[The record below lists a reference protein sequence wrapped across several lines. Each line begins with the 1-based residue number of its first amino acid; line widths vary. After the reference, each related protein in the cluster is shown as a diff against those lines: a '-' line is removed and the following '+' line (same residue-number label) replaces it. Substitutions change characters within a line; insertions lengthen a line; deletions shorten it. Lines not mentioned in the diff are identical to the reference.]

1 MQLTF
6 ENVGMIGTGSFPDF
20 LQYYDTEGQLF
31 YIKSGELYG
40 KPSEKLDGDFTSPTW
55 LDEVKVGVDTN
66 ISLLE
71 IKTLNGFGLI
81 GSYKSGD
88 TQKMIIYEF
97 QHDMNRYL
105 KDGSIQHSID
115 NPITG
120 FSLTLE
126 NPRNEF
132 SDRVENV
139 AINEN
144 MSLFSPGAKVI
155 FRFSMGDDEEIDM
168 GTFFIDH
175 SDYSVLS
182 EAVQV
187 DGRNLIGKSLRD
199 QTLND
204 HNVLSFNAISTILE
218 NILQYSNLN
227 HDQYSIQY
235 DGSGRSFS
243 FDSDMNVY
251 AAIEEILKTMVT
263 WKMEE
268 SLDGRIIIGDS
279 DYGEFQTKSTYSFQR
294 NKDIFSRNIRR
305 DDESAYRKVCV
316 RDRDWNI
323 KIYRDVQS
331 FSGWN
336 LQSNKTLF
344 VEVPEGTSI
353 ANATSIADTI
363 ALRLESVGKVE
374 TFTGPFRPYILIGDG
389 AEIIDGEGTTTLGLI
404 TEIIHT
410 FGKSGF
416 TTSFSVDSGGRVGRG
431 RLVDYIS
438 MVRGEKTAGSIGY
451 EEIIE

>member
-1 MQLTF
+1 MILTF
-6 ENVGMIGTGSFPDF
+6 ENQGVIGNGSFPDF
-20 LQYYDTEGQLF
+20 LQFYETEGQSF
-31 YIKSGELYG
+31 YIRNGELFG
-40 KPSEKLDGDFTSPTW
+40 MPTEKLNGYFDSPTW
-55 LDEVKVGVDTN
+55 LNEVKVGKDIN

-71 IKTLNGFGLI
+71 IKTLNGFGLV
-81 GSYKSGD
+81 GSYKAGD

-105 KDGSIQHSID
+105 KDGSIQYSID
-115 NPITG
+115 NPITS
-120 FSLTLE
+120 FNLTLE
-126 NPRNEF
+126 NPLNEF
-132 SDRVENV
+132 SDVIENV
-139 AINEN
+139 AINEKT
-144 MSLFSPGAKVI
+144 SLFSPGAKVI
-155 FRFSMGDDEEIDM
+155 FRFSMGNDDEIDM

-199 QTLND
+199 QTLNN
-204 HNVLSFNAISTILE
+204 HNVLTYNAISVILE

-243 FDSDMNVY
+243 FDPDMNVY
-251 AAIEEILKTMVT
+251 AALEEILKTMVT

-268 SLDGRIIIGDS
+268 SLDGRIIIGES
-279 DYGEFQTKSTYSFQR
+279 DYGEFPNKTTYSFLR
-294 NKDIFSRNIRR
+294 DKDIFSRSIRR

-331 FSGWN
+331 YSGWN

-344 VEVPEGTSI
+344 VEVPVGTSLT
-353 ANATSIADTI
+353 NATSIADEI
-363 ALRLESVGKVE
+363 ASRLESVGKVE
-374 TFTGPFRPYILIGDG
+374 MFTGPFRPFLLIGDG
-389 AEIIDGEGTTTLGLI
+389 AEIIDNEGTTTLGLI
-404 TEIIHT
+404 TEITHS

-416 TTSFSVDSGGRVGRG
+416 ITSFTVDSGGRVGRG